1 MKYILVKQEDFDKL
15 DADILEDRSIKDY
28 RVSWDVNGLHFIF
41 WSKIIEFLKEN
52 NIVYKVV
59 EQ

>member
-15 DADILEDRSIKDY
+15 DTDSIEDRSIKDY
-28 RVSWDVNGLHFIF
+28 RISWDANGLHFVF
-41 WSKIIEFLKEN
+41 WSEIMDFFKEKG
-52 NIVYKVV
+52 ITYKVV

>member
-1 MKYILVKQEDFDKL
+1 MRYILVKQEDFDKL
-15 DADILEDRSIKDY
+15 DTDSIEDKSIEDY
-28 RVSWDVNGLHFIF
+28 RISWDANGLYFIF